1 MEKASTHTERS
12 YYLASPNETNCL
24 LMWIP
29 LEEYPELEAREWI
42 PDGAANELAE
52 EYPLGLVVE
61 VSDEGFEEFNLDLKI
76 RPEEIKQTYLN
87 LRREKQLPPGGAVL
101 AADLERMIREL
112 EEPAEG
118 LGLGERRRRA
128 LGRLGEELPG
138 GQLRAPDLSDGED
151 ALTFLSRLA

>member
-12 YYLASPNETNCL
+12 YYLASPNETHCL

-52 EYPLGLVVE
+52 EYPLGLVIE
-61 VSDEGFEEFNLDLKI
+61 VSEEGFQEFSLDLKI
-76 RPEEIKQTYLN
+76 RPEKIKQTYLN
-87 LRREKQLPPGGAVL
+87 LRGEKQLPPSGAVL

-118 LGLGERRRRA
+118 LGLGERRRKA
-128 LGRLGEELPG
+128 LGRLGEELPSG
-138 GQLRAPDLSDGED
+138 KLRAPDLSDGED